1 MERVVDFILGE
12 EAGPTLILI
21 GGVHGNEPAGV
32 EASQQVMATLHREKM
47 PVRGEVVAV
56 VGNTRALAAGR
67 RYLVR
72 DLNRQWTPA
81 AVAESRAAV
90 ARGVRAEDE
99 PEQHETVELGDVIEA
114 IVARKR
120 GPIFALDLHTTSS
133 EGTPFGVVGPTPA
146 HREFASHF
154 ELPSLARLEEQLP
167 GVLTGYLGAQGI
179 VTFAIEG
186 GEHKS
191 QKSREHLAAAIVV
204 ALRASGVVASEHLPG
219 FDEANARLRQARG
232 ELPKLIEVLAR
243 HAVLP
248 EHEFQMEPG
257 FATIQP
263 TFAGTLIAKDR
274 AGEIRAPNDCLVL
287 LPLYQA
293 QGNDGFFVGRV
304 SQA

>member
-1 MERVVDFILGE
+1 MERVIDRILGE
-12 EAGPTLILI
+12 ESGPTLIVV

-32 EASQQVMATLHREKM
+32 EAARQVLAELRQSAS
-47 PVRGEVVAV
+47 PVRGELIALT
-56 VGNTRALAAGR
+56 GNTRALAAGR

-72 DLNRQWTPA
+72 DLNRQWTPSAIAESHA
-81 AVAESRAAV
+81 AVS
-90 ARGVRAEDE
+90 RGVKPEDE
-99 PEQHETVELGDVIEA
+99 PEQHETVELRAAIEE

-120 GPIFALDLHTTSS
+120 GPVFALDLHTTSS

-167 GVLTGYLGAQGI
+167 GVLTGYLGTQGI

-186 GEHKS
+186 GEHASKR
-191 QKSREHLAAAIVV
+191 SREHLAAAILVG
-204 ALRASGVVASEHLPG
+204 LKASGVVASEHLPG
-219 FDEANARLRQARG
+219 LDAANASLRRARG
-232 ELPKLIEVLAR
+232 ELPKLIEVLSR

-248 EHEFQMEPG
+248 EHGFQMEPG

-263 TFAGTLIAKDR
+263 TFAGTLIARDR
-274 AGEIRAPNDCLVL
+274 AGEIRAPSDCLVL

-293 QGNDGFFVGRV
+293 QGNDGFFVGRAQ
-304 SQA
+304 S